1 MQDFP
6 PQKFT
11 EYQKRFFM
19 YLHMKRAHTRT
30 HNWIYPSKMSTTHKK
45 QNKNL
50 MRGKVKT

>member
-30 HNWIYPSKMSTTHKK
+30 HSWIYPGKMSTTHKK

-50 MRGKVKT
+50 MRGKGKT